1 MSREE
6 EELEFISVNPNQDD
20 NDDANMTQSYGV
32 DTTSRSGYDN
42 VVGSWILNQSKVRP
56 QSLQLYTPT
65 RRLLKCSDDHFE
77 SQRAATITLE
87 SITIF

>member
-32 DTTSRSGYDN
+32 DTTSRNGYDN

-56 QSLQLYTPT
+56 QSPNCVL
-65 RRLLKCSDDHFE
+65 RLLECSDGH
-77 SQRAATITLE
+77 LE
-87 SITIF
+87 SHRVTVIKMELISKKFS

>member
-32 DTTSRSGYDN
+32 DTTSRNGYDN
-42 VVGSWILNQSKVRP
+42 VVGSWS
-56 QSLQLYTPT
+56 
-65 RRLLKCSDDHFE
+65 
-77 SQRAATITLE
+77 TLR
-87 SITIF
+87 